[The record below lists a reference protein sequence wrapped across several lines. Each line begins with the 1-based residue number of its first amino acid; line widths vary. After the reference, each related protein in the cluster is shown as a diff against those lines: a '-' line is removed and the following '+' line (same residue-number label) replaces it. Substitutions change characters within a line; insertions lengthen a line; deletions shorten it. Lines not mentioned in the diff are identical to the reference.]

1 MLKAPYDQSFRAPYL
16 ESWRML
22 GVWRDLTL
30 AQAMADTAAKNPDA
44 LLVLHSDTHAREM
57 KLDEVHREGLKLAS
71 ALSAIGLQCGDVIAV
86 QTPNWLEGVLLY
98 RAAAALGCVILPI
111 VHIFGPAEVSYL
123 LQNSGAKVFVVPD
136 RWRAINYLERLE
148 KIDAPAIE
156 RIVIIGE
163 ERPSAG
169 AVGGKGAAAI
179 LWPELMSMSTGSF
192 PASTQTPDDPTLLL
206 YTSGTTALPKGV
218 LHSSNTLLAEMAS
231 TQLRRIVPTAP
242 SLSPWPAGHI
252 AGVLGILRHAIDG
265 KLSVLMDQW
274 DPKAAAMLIEKY
286 RIGACSGTPFHVN
299 GILDAAEADNRDIS
313 SLKDMLCGAT
323 TVPPTLVERCAKIGL
338 NTYRS
343 YGSSE
348 HPTISWGRPTDAL
361 DKRLFTD
368 GGLTAGNE
376 VRIVDDDERDLPI
389 GEAGEILSRG
399 PEMCLGYLDPKLND
413 AAFIPGGWF
422 RTGDIGRLDRDGFL
436 AITDRKK
443 DIIIRGGENISSLEI
458 EDLMLKHPQVADVA
472 AVAKSH
478 ERLGEVV
485 CTFVVLRSGDGLD
498 ITAVR
503 AHFEQLGVAKQKT
516 PEHIEIIKELPRT
529 PSGKVKKHELRDLLK
544 KHR

>member
-16 ESWRML
+16 EAWRAL
-22 GVWRDLTL
+22 GVWRDKTL
-30 AQAMADTAAKNPDA
+30 GQAMAETAAQCPDVPM
-44 LLVLHSDTHAREM
+44 VLHSGTSTTEYLMRDI
-57 KLDEVHREGLKLAS
+57 HRQGLELAS
-71 ALSAIGLQCGDVIAV
+71 ALYAIGLRTGDVIAV

-111 VHIFGPAEVSYL
+111 VHIFGPSEVSYL
-123 LQNSGAKVFVVPD
+123 LQNSGAKIFVSPD
-136 RWRAINYLERLE
+136 RWRSIDYLERLA
-148 KIDAPAIE
+148 KIDAPKLEKI
-156 RIVIIGE
+156 IIIGKE
-163 ERPSAG
+163 GPAD
-169 AVGGKGAAAI
+169 AI
-179 LWPELMSMSTGSF
+179 LWPDLIAKSTGSF
-192 PASTQTPDDPTLLL
+192 PAPNHTPDDVALLL
-206 YTSGTTALPKGV
+206 YTSGTTAAPKGV
-218 LHSSNTLLAEMAS
+218 LHSSNTLLAEMIS
-231 TQLRRIVPTAP
+231 TYQRRILPGAAT
-242 SLSPWPAGHI
+242 LSPWPAGHI

-265 KLSVLMDQW
+265 TLTIMMDQW
-274 DPKAAAMLIEKY
+274 DANAAAELIERYK
-286 RIGACSGTPFHVN
+286 IGACSGTPFHVN
-299 GILDAAEADNRDIS
+299 GVLDAAEADGRDIS
-313 SLKDMLCGAT
+313 TLKDMLCGAT
-323 TVPPTLVERCAKIGL
+323 TVPPTLVDRCAKIGL

-348 HPTISWGRPTDAL
+348 HPTISWGRPSDPL

-368 GGLTAGNE
+368 GGLTFGNE
-376 VRIVDDDERDLPI
+376 VRIIDDDDRDLPI

-399 PEMCLGYLDPKLND
+399 PEMFLGYLDPQLND

-443 DIIIRGGENISSLEI
+443 DIIIRGGENISSLEV

-485 CTFVVLRSGDGLD
+485 CTFVVLRSGDTLD
-498 ITAVR
+498 ITTVR
-503 AHFEQLGVAKQKT
+503 AHFEQFGVAKQKT

-544 KHR
+544 KHSHRIG

>member
-16 ESWRML
+16 EAWRAL
-22 GVWRDLTL
+22 GVWRDKTL
-30 AQAMADTAAKNPDA
+30 AQAMAETAAQCPDVPM
-44 LLVLHSDTHAREM
+44 VLHSGTTTTEYLMRDI
-57 KLDEVHREGLKLAS
+57 HRQGLELAS
-71 ALSAIGLQCGDVIAV
+71 ALYAIGLRTGDVIAV

-111 VHIFGPAEVSYL
+111 VHIFGPSEVSYL
-123 LQNSGAKVFVVPD
+123 LQNSGAKIFVSPD
-136 RWRAINYLERLE
+136 RWRSIDYLERLS
-148 KIDAPAIE
+148 KIDAPKLEKI
-156 RIVIIGE
+156 IIIGKE
-163 ERPSAG
+163 GPAD
-169 AVGGKGAAAI
+169 AI
-179 LWPELMSMSTGSF
+179 LWPDLIAKSTGSF
-192 PASTQTPDDPTLLL
+192 PAPNHTPDDVALLL
-206 YTSGTTALPKGV
+206 YTSGTTAAPKGV
-218 LHSSNTLLAEMAS
+218 LHSSNTLLAEMIS
-231 TQLRRIVPTAP
+231 TYQRRIQPGAAT
-242 SLSPWPAGHI
+242 LSPWPAGHI

-265 KLSVLMDQW
+265 TLTIMMDQW
-274 DPKAAAMLIEKY
+274 DANAAAELIERYK
-286 RIGACSGTPFHVN
+286 IGACSGTPFHVN
-299 GILDAAEADNRDIS
+299 GILDAAEAGGRDIS
-313 SLKDMLCGAT
+313 TLKDMLCGAT
-323 TVPPTLVERCAKIGL
+323 TVPPTLVDRCAKIGL

-348 HPTISWGRPTDAL
+348 HPTISWGRPSDPL

-368 GGLTAGNE
+368 GGLTFGNE

-399 PEMCLGYLDPKLND
+399 PEMCLGYLDPALND

-443 DIIIRGGENISSLEI
+443 DIIIRGGENISSLEV

-529 PSGKVKKHELRDLLK
+529 PSGKVKKHELRALLK
-544 KHR
+544 KRH